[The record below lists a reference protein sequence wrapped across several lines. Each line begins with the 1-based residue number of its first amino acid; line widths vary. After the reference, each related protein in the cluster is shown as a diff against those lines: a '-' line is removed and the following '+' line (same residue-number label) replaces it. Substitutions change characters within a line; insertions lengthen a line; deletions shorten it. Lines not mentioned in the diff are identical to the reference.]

1 MRFLIIDDA
10 RKITE
15 PLKDLIKLEG
25 HDCVITDDGRKGL
38 QLIKEQKW
46 DRVVLD
52 LAMPQFSGYDVINDL
67 EREGMIKNNKII
79 VFTAVSVTDGE
90 IEKLRSRGIH
100 ECLRKPASIDKIL
113 SVLGIK

>member
-10 RKITE
+10 KKITE

-25 HDCVITDDGRKGL
+25 HDCVVTDDGQKGL
-38 QLIKEQKW
+38 KLIKEQKW
-46 DRVVLD
+46 DGVVLD
-52 LAMPQFSGYDVINDL
+52 LAMPQFSGYDVIDNL
-67 EREGMIKNNKII
+67 EKEGMMKNNKII
-79 VFTAVSVTDGE
+79 VFTAVSITDGD

-100 ECLRKPASIDKIL
+100 SCLRKPASIEKIL